1 VLLIEILADNKL
13 RRSSD
18 AKKSE
23 TKDKCKE
30 KKETKPAKKEGDRKE
45 EKNQ

>member
-30 KKETKPAKKEGDRKE
+30 KKETTPTKKEADQKK

>member
-1 VLLIEILADNKL
+1 VPVEALADNKL

-23 TKDKCKE
+23 TKDKWKKKKPEYEKE
-30 KKETKPAKKEGDRKE
+30 K
-45 EKNQ
+45 N